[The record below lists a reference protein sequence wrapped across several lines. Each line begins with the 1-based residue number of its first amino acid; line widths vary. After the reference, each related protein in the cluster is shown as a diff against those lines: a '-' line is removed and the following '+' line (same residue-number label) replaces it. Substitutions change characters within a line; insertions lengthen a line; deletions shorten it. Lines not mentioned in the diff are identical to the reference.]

1 MSGVPITDGMTN
13 FADTIALVAVDVP
26 EKILQP
32 GGHLPVQL
40 TWQALAPIEEDYTV
54 FVQILD
60 SKDQIVG
67 QIDSWPQQGTF
78 GTSLWQLGEVVEDSY
93 LVPLNAELSP
103 GSYELH
109 VGLYLLETLRR
120 LPVLDENGLT
130 INDKVIISGLQ
141 AIE

>member
-1 MSGVPITDGMTN
+1 ME
-13 FADTIALVAVDVP
+13 AVDR
-26 EKILQP
+26 LQP
-32 GGHLPVQL
+32 GQSVTL
-40 TWQALAPIEEDYTV
+40 TYSVTAAEP
-54 FVQILD
+54 
-60 SKDQIVG
+60 
-67 QIDSWPQQGTF
+67 
-78 GTSLWQLGEVVEDSY
+78 GEVIKDSY